1 MEAGVSLK
9 KIKLV
14 NYFFFSVDKQF
25 ANCYINRKAKKINKK
40 YRAKEQPYIKGVKT

>member
-25 ANCYINRKAKKINKK
+25 TNCYIKRKAKKINKK
-40 YRAKEQPYIKGVKT
+40 IEQKNNLT